1 MSRDIWVGHFI
12 KIRIERYS
20 IYQERIEIVVII
32 VQILKKIQFI
42 IYGDE
47 TMDVLLKIA
56 VKKN

>member
-12 KIRIERYS
+12 KIRIERYF